1 MPGYVTDTLQKSQ
14 HTDPIRPYNSPH
26 QWTPPSYIYKAPQIA
41 QQIEYS
47 PYLTPDNYN
56 TVQQVVGTFL
66 YYYLA
71 VDPTIIATPNSIATG
86 QSRSTLVIKKNAL
99 QLLN

>member
-1 MPGYVTDTLQKSQ
+1 MPGYVIDALQKSQ
-14 HTDPIRPYNSPH
+14 HTDPTRPHHSPH
-26 QWTPPSYIYKAPQIA
+26 QWTPPSYIYKAPQMA

-66 YYYLA
+66 YYSLA
-71 VDPTIIATPNSIATG
+71 VERTIIATPNSIAAD
-86 QSRSTLVIKKNAL
+86 QSRSTLVIEKNVL

>member
-1 MPGYVTDTLQKSQ
+1 M
-14 HTDPIRPYNSPH
+14 
-26 QWTPPSYIYKAPQIA
+26 A

-66 YYYLA
+66 YYSLA
-71 VDPTIIATPNSIATG
+71 VERTIIATPNIIAAD
-86 QSRSTLVIKKNAL
+86 QSRSTLVIEKNVL

>member
-1 MPGYVTDTLQKSQ
+1 M
-14 HTDPIRPYNSPH
+14 
-26 QWTPPSYIYKAPQIA
+26 A
-41 QQIEYS
+41 QQTEYS

-71 VDPTIIATPNSIATG
+71 VDPTIIATPNSIATD
-86 QSRSTLVIKKNAL
+86 QSCSTLVIEKNVL

>member
-1 MPGYVTDTLQKSQ
+1 M
-14 HTDPIRPYNSPH
+14 
-26 QWTPPSYIYKAPQIA
+26 A

-56 TVQQVVGTFL
+56 TVQQVVVTFL
-66 YYYLA
+66 YYSLA
-71 VDPTIIATPNSIATG
+71 VDPTIISTPNSIAAD
-86 QSRSTLVIKKNAL
+86 QSRSTLLIKKNVL